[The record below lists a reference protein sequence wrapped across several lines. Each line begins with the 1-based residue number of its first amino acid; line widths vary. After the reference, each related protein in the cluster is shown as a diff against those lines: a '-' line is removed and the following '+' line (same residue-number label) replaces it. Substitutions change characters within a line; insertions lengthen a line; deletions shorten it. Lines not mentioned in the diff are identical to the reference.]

1 MATSPMTTNKKKTR
15 GPGFGLVVGVGLG
28 LLVGLV
34 FKKMAIGVLLG
45 IAVAYMLYTVDK
57 K

>member
-1 MATSPMTTNKKKTR
+1 M
-15 GPGFGLVVGVGLG
+15 
-28 LLVGLV
+28 VGLV

-45 IAVAYMLYTVDK
+45 IAVAYMLYSVDK

>member
-1 MATSPMTTNKKKTR
+1 MTTTRNTSR

-34 FKKMAIGVLLG
+34 FKKMAIGALLG

>member
-1 MATSPMTTNKKKTR
+1 MTTNKKKSR